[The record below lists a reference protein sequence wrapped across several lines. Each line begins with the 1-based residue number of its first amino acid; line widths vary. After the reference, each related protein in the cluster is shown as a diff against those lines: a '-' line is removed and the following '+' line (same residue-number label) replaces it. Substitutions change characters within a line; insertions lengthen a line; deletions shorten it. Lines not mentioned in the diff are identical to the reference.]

1 MMRLARSSAVMPS
14 LVVEALRRRGRN
26 ARRNPN
32 NNYIAVRR
40 ASAGC
45 SLGKSILAAAP
56 KRMSRKPGAPAG
68 NRNAQTCG
76 LYTAAM
82 KARRAHFRAFIA
94 RLRLARALTEQI
106 LALNLMQ
113 ARRLGSVSV

>member
-1 MMRLARSSAVMPS
+1 MMRLARSSAEMPGV
-14 LVVEALRRRGRN
+14 LVEALRRRRRF
-26 ARRNPN
+26 ARRILN
-32 NNYIAVRR
+32 NNYIAERGSNTWNCV
-40 ASAGC
+40 
-45 SLGKSILAAAP
+45 GKSILTAAP
-56 KRMSRKPGAPAG
+56 KRRHRKPGAPAG
-68 NRNAQTCG
+68 NRNALTCG

-113 ARRLGSVSV
+113 ARRLDI